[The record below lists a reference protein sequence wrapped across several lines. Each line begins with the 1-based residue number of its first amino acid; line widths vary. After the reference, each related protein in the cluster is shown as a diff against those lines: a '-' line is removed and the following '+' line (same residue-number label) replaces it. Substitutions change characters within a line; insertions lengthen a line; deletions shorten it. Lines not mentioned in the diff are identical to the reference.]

1 MITFNSINTIV
12 DDILDIVRS
21 NSTSESETI
30 SKIQIEMW
38 VHQYRA
44 FLLKQDLDKGRIV
57 NPDYVQ
63 EIPVIGLTQVDYTE
77 KGTIQTGAYR
87 FKSIVKLPKTIDLH
101 FGNGITFVGDLLN
114 NEIQLIPEARSNWN
128 KYKRYV
134 NKAAYCYLNDGYLYI
149 EGDQLL
155 EYVKLRGVF
164 EYPTELAALT
174 NPLTKT
180 IVYDPNG
187 KYPVPANL
195 IPTIRQL
202 ILDKEVKVMTAVPTD
217 STNDANNKVSAN
229 VKN

>member
-44 FLLKQDLDKGRIV
+44 FLLKQDLDKGRVV
-57 NPDYVQ
+57 NPDYIQ
-63 EIPVIGLTQVDYTE
+63 EIPAIGLTQVDYSE
-77 KGTIQTGAYR
+77 DSTIETDAYR
-87 FKSIVKLPKTIDLH
+87 FKSTFRLPKTIDLH
-101 FGNGITFVGDLLN
+101 YGNGITFIGDLLN
-114 NEIQLIPEARSNWN
+114 NEIQLIPQARANWN
-128 KYKRYV
+128 KYRRFVK
-134 NKAAYCYLNDGYLYI
+134 KATYCYINDGYLYV
-149 EGDQLL
+149 EGGELL

-202 ILDKEVKVMTAVPTD
+202 ILDKEVKVMTAVPAD